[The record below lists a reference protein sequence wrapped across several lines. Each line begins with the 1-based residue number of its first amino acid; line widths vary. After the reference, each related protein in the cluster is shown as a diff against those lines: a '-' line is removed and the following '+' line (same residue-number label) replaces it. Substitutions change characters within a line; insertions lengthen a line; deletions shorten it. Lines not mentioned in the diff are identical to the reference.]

1 MPSFSSQPSPVGGSA
16 VLQRCEHSD
25 VNQKRFPGAR
35 REIHNLRE
43 WGAESPSRSGRQ
55 KTHFELSAL
64 SGRILP

>member
-1 MPSFSSQPSPVGGSA
+1 MHFISFQPSPVGGPA

-35 REIHNLRE
+35 MEIHSLRE
-43 WGAESPSRSGRQ
+43 WGAESPSRSERG